1 MHPKKAFE
9 KKIKYYTSKDKR
21 PNFTNFFKMSKT
33 KNSNL
38 SNEKQKELKLKL
50 GQFQKEISKLFFP
63 VSADLSDDDFKSI
76 IFETGQRKISSF
88 MRLFWEGQQKYL

>member
-1 MHPKKAFE
+1 
-9 KKIKYYTSKDKR
+9 
-21 PNFTNFFKMSKT
+21 MSKT

-50 GQFQKEISKLFFP
+50 GQFQKEISKVFFP